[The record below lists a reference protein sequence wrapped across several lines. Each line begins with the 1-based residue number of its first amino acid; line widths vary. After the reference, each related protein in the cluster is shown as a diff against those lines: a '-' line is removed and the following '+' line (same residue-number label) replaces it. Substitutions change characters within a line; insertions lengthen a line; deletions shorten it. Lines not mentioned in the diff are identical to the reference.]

1 MISKIIVGRL
11 RPLLNR
17 MVDLAQ
23 VAFVPNRWINEN
35 VVLAHEIIHSFKH
48 PMKNKGFLG
57 IKLDFQKVYDRMEWR
72 YLITVL
78 KAFGFSKN
86 FTNLIYQCLSL
97 VQFSLLLSEGQCP
110 SFNPSYGLRQGDPLS
125 PYLFILGSEVLIR
138 IINKEVAD
146 GNISRV
152 KVSSTAPLIS
162 KLFYADDIILF
173 YKAKASK
180 LVSLKRCLEKY
191 FFWSR

>member
-17 MVDLAQ
+17 IVDLAQ

-35 VVLAHEIIHSFKH
+35 VVLAHDIIHSFKH
-48 PMKNKGFLG
+48 TRKKKCFFG
-57 IKLDFQKVYDRMEWR
+57 IKLDFQKDYNIIEWR
-72 YLITVL
+72 YLIIDL

-97 VQFSLLLSEGQCP
+97 VQFTLLSNGGQCQ
-110 SFNPSYGLRQGDPLS
+110 SFKPMRGLCQGDPLS
-125 PYLFILGSEVLIR
+125 PYPFILSNEVLLR

-152 KVSSTAPLIS
+152 KVSSTTPPIS
-162 KLFYADDIILF
+162 KLCYADDVILF
-173 YKAKASK
+173 YKAKASE
-180 LVSLKRCLEKY
+180 LVSFKGCLEKY
-191 FFWSR
+191 CS